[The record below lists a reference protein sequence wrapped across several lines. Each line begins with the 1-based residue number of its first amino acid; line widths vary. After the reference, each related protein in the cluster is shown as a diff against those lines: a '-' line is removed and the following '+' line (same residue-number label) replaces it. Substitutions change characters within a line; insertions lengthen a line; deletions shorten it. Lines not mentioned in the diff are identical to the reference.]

1 MNTFTITIHRKDQ
14 ILTKVVNKDSFTV
27 GRSLDCDISLNE
39 SLISRVHLVVSRR
52 WNQIWLED
60 KNSSNGTF
68 INGIKI
74 VQGTPVNVVSADKI
88 QLGKSEYIIFI
99 DLQTEEVQPEPELPE
114 LPPER
119 EPPVE
124 ASATPS
130 GFEETVA
137 MPPPSMA
144 PFQAEKILHEAK
156 RKAAQIILEGETQ
169 AEKRVQVI
177 YQKARDV
184 QAQSDI
190 YYQTRM
196 AEAHKEADAILT
208 DFQQQGRALLA
219 EARTMAQELREE
231 VDVYVQNL
239 KQKAKADVENLTAE
253 ATLQAEKLKV
263 EAFEAARASGQVEAE
278 ALIKKAQENA
288 DRSVE
293 FAKLQVN
300 EIQDKVK
307 SDKELLQTLEKSLR
321 ETNEELESARAAFA
335 TVKASQEETSK
346 TLTEQGEALTDLTAR
361 YEELKTVHAQL
372 EVEHARIQQEHAE
385 TQERIHREHCET
397 QLKIQAEH
405 DELQT
410 RIQNEHSALQE
421 KNAAEHQAN
430 QERIQSEHDQLQV
443 KVQTE
448 HAQTMEAL
456 RAEHKAALEK
466 QQQQQAHLAMDI
478 HDLEAKK
485 NHLFKEYEGQK
496 IFLNEKLEKEKSQIM
511 KSEEVRLEEM
521 RIEMSKRLQ
530 KMEQDLLDDI
540 IRKKA
545 TMVKEIHALVEREIV
560 QVMDMKQWS
569 TISAQVEHKIQEAV
583 DGRVATL
590 SQSNVH
596 NTAQPVDLMK
606 KRKAEKMR
614 WATAGLAMGALVYFV
629 SQVAVERV
637 SSDKAPLRTIAAA
650 EAKKRQDDLEK
661 RKFNPPQ
668 AEELKDSYTDSVI
681 YTRNYPEIYLDNE
694 FQQKLYKATAN
705 YLLKTW
711 RIDEDR
717 SLQVLSASNALVK
730 ELVDRKGKIHP
741 DFIKEGLDK
750 MHIFENQ
757 TLSRMKDLLG
767 SEVRLESYRRF
778 ERNFY
783 KEEVQRRRMAQ
794 H

>member
-52 WNQIWLED
+52 WNQIWIED

-68 INGIKI
+68 LNGTKI
-74 VQGTPVNVVSADKI
+74 VQGTPVNVINSDRI
-88 QLGKSEYIIFI
+88 QLGKSEYILFI

-137 MPPPSMA
+137 MPPPAMA

-177 YQKARDV
+177 YQKARDA

-278 ALIKKAQENA
+278 ALVKKAQENA

-307 SDKELLQTLEKSLR
+307 SDKELLQTLEQSLR
-321 ETNEELESARAAFA
+321 ETNQELESAREAFA

-346 TLTEQGEALTDLTAR
+346 TLTEQSEALTDLTAR

-372 EVEHARIQQEHAE
+372 EVEHARIQQDHAE
-385 TQERIHREHCET
+385 TQERIQR
-397 QLKIQAEH
+397 EH
-405 DELQT
+405 DELQSRVLAEHEENQA
-410 RIQNEHSALQE
+410 RIKAEHEAAVALMQTEHSALQE
-421 KNAAEHQAN
+421 KNSSEHQAN
-430 QERIQSEHDQLQV
+430 QDRIQA
-443 KVQTE
+443 E
-448 HAQTMEAL
+448 HAKTMEAL
-456 RAEHKAALEK
+456 KAEHKAALEK

-485 NHLFKEYEGQK
+485 AHLFKEYDGQK

-521 RIEMSKRLQ
+521 RIEMSKRLH
-530 KMEQDLLDDI
+530 KMEQDLLDDLI
-540 IRKKA
+540 CKKA
-545 TMVKEIHALVEREIV
+545 TMVKEIHSLVEREIV
-560 QVMDMKQWS
+560 QVMDTKQWS
-569 TISAQVEHKIQEAV
+569 TISEQVEHKIQEAI

-590 SQSNVH
+590 SQSSVN
-596 NTAQPVDLMK
+596 NTAKPVDLMK

-730 ELVDRKGKIHP
+730 ELLDRKSKIHP

-757 TLSRMKDLLG
+757 TLARMKDLLG